1 MFYLAD
7 ILRTSSLGNS
17 IPDNAEKTVLRG
29 RKGVRQDIW
38 VFSQQRTGSWN
49 IKRLLLIK
57 ENQISQV

>member
-17 IPDNAEKTVLRG
+17 ISDNAEKTVLG
-29 RKGVRQDIW
+29 RQAGSQDIW

-49 IKRLLLIK
+49 VKRFLLIR
-57 ENQISQV
+57 EDQISQV